1 MRNKRN
7 WLIGGA
13 IALVF
18 ALGLLLGRGLPER
31 DAPTTAAA
39 KVTEREIV
47 YYKNPMGSGHIS
59 ATPMEDEMGMPYIP
73 VYADEVKAGSQAG
86 VVVVDPRTVQSIGVR
101 TAQVSLGTLASELT
115 LNGTLAIDETRQTT
129 ITNRVPGYLEKLY
142 VSAPGQTVQAGAPL
156 YEIYSQELIAL
167 VEELHA
173 AQRYQTSLPPT
184 AHSSMHANATE
195 LIMAARKRL
204 ELTGLERTE
213 IARLARTS
221 VIPRTLT
228 INAPTGGVILSANV
242 VQGAFIPA
250 STELF
255 KLADLSSLWVLG
267 DVYEQDLPKIRVG
280 QAAAVSLQSF
290 PGRHFN
296 SRVDF
301 IYPRLDD
308 QRKTVKIRLRLA
320 NPGRMLRPGMTV
332 KIALTGAG
340 AKKQLLVPKQAV
352 LRTGNQDIVILALG
366 EGRFQPRKIE
376 LGGAD
381 ANNYVVTS
389 GLEASDTVVT
399 SAQFLLDSESNIQA
413 VVQQLTQAAEAAAP
427 APSPASSP
435 STTPAPAH
443 VH

>member
-18 ALGLLLGRGLPER
+18 AVGLLLGRELSSR
-31 DAPTTAAA
+31 DATPTTAP
-39 KVTEREIV
+39 KVAEREIV
-47 YYKNPMGSGHIS
+47 YYKNPMGTGHIS

-73 VYADEVKAGSQAG
+73 VYADEVKAGAEAG

-101 TAQVSLGTLASELT
+101 TAQVGMGTLASELT
-115 LNGTLAIDETRQTT
+115 LTGTLTIDETRQTT
-129 ITNRVPGYLEKLY
+129 ITNRVPGYIEKLY
-142 VSAPGQTVQAGAPL
+142 VSAPGQTVRSGSPL
-156 YEIYSQELIAL
+156 YDIYSPELIAL

-184 AHSSMHANATE
+184 AHPSIHANATE

-213 IARLARTS
+213 VARLARTS

-228 INAPTGGVILSANV
+228 INAPTGGVILTANV

-255 KLADLSSLWVLG
+255 KLADLSSLWVIG

-280 QAAAVSLQSF
+280 QTAAVTLQSF
-290 PGRHFN
+290 PGRSFN

-308 QRKTVKIRLRLA
+308 QRRTVKVRLRLA
-320 NPGRMLRPGMTV
+320 NPGYMLKPGMTV
-332 KIALTGAG
+332 KIALTGSA
-340 AKKQLLVPKQAV
+340 AKQQLLVPKQAV

-366 EGRFQPRKIE
+366 EGRFQPRKIQ

-381 ANNYVVTS
+381 ANHYAVTS
-389 GLEASDTVVT
+389 GLDASDTVVT

-413 VVQQLTQAAEAAAP
+413 VVQQLTQAAETAETPP
-427 APSPASSP
+427 ATSSPA
-435 STTPAPAH
+435 TPTAPAH